1 MRLFA
6 AVLPPQS
13 AVQELADA
21 VRPLHALPQ
30 AAPLRWTALPTWH
43 LTLAFLGQVEAE
55 ALPELSAGLDAAV
68 AEHSAF
74 ELRLAGAGRFGDRAL
89 WAGVDGD
96 TRALGR
102 LAESVSAAVRRVG
115 IDLDDRPFQGHLT
128 LARSS
133 TPRSAESARRRPG
146 GPDLA
151 PLADALA
158 GFRGESW
165 QVATVQL
172 MRSHLG
178 AGPSHHE
185 RIDGWQLA
193 RARA

>member
-13 AVQELADA
+13 AVQELAEA
-21 VRPLHALPQ
+21 VRPLHASPL

-55 ALPELSAGLDAAV
+55 ALPELSAVLDAAV
-68 AEHSAF
+68 AGHEAF
-74 ELRLAGAGRFGDRAL
+74 ELRLAGGGRFGDRAL
-89 WAGVDGD
+89 WAGVTGD
-96 TRALGR
+96 TRALGE
-102 LAESVSAAVRRVG
+102 LAESVADAVRRVG

-133 TPRSAESARRRPG
+133 VPRSAESARRRPG

-158 GFRGESW
+158 GFRGEPW
-165 QVATVQL
+165 QVDTLQL

-185 RIDGWQLA
+185 RIGGWALA
-193 RARA
+193 RPRA